1 MEELKFNAFLE
12 ADLKKSVDVET
23 DEKNYYFSGYASTPS
38 RDRQGEVI
46 NPKGMSLEI
55 FKSDGY
61 VNYEHQKDKLI
72 GIPTDNCYLDPD
84 KGLFIEVQLFKGNKY
99 AEEMV
104 ELAQNLEKS
113 GTDRKIGFSIEGMVK
128 KRNAQD
134 NTIID
139 EMVVTGVA
147 LTKVP
152 ANSQARAEFVL
163 KSFLTGTGTTPD
175 TQVDAGALRRESLA
189 TSITNLTYVTKIKD
203 LKEYNNTWNQVVEYL
218 EKNNQMGYEES
229 VVTLQLAK
237 GLSRKDAE
245 LAVMNINTKKLED

>member
-1 MEELKFNAFLE
+1 MEEIKFNAFLE
-12 ADLKKSVDVET
+12 ADLQKSVDVKT
-23 DEKNYYFSGYASTPS
+23 DEKNYYFKGYASTPS

-46 NPKGMSLEI
+46 NPKGMSLDI

-72 GIPTDNCYLDPD
+72 GIPTDNCYIDPD
-84 KGLFIEVQLFKGNKY
+84 KGLYIEVQLFKGNKY

-113 GTDRKIGFSIEGMVK
+113 GTGRKIGFSIEGMVK
-128 KRNAQD
+128 KRNTQD

-147 LTKVP
+147 LTKLP
-152 ANSQARAEFVL
+152 ANEQSRAEFVL

-189 TSITNLTYVTKIKD
+189 SSITNLTYVTKIKD
-203 LKEYNNTWNQVVEYL
+203 LKEFNNTWNQVVEHL
-218 EKNNQMGYEES
+218 EKNNLMGYEES

-245 LAVMNINTKKLED
+245 LAVMEINKKQLED

>member
-12 ADLKKSVDVET
+12 ADLKKSVDTET

-72 GIPTDNCYLDPD
+72 GIPTDNCYLDQD

-113 GTDRKIGFSIEGMVK
+113 GTNRKLGFSIEGMVK
-128 KRNAQD
+128 KRNSQD

-139 EMVVTGVA
+139 EMILTGVA
-147 LTKVP
+147 LVKVP
-152 ANSQARAEFVL
+152 ANSQARADFVL

-203 LKEYNNTWNQVVEYL
+203 LKEYNNTWNQVVEHL